1 SQCFSGLQGQP
12 AIMSQVRLILSL
24 LALNCCPG
32 LLLFSCIAALAQE
45 PKKAPPQPGPMLA
58 DGVENFDTPDFKLSL
73 VRSSQTIA
81 ALHPKTDVQFDF
93 TPGDRLTERSHDGYY
108 HLGDIDIRLR
118 VEKGEWKDSS
128 TAFHRTPVKNDSH
141 GAGVLAA
148 ADLSN
153 AFSDSIPLQ
162 VIRSWGIIDGKLTLR
177 FTFSNHT
184 NTPVEIGGLG
194 VPMVFNNDMNERTL
208 EQAHA
213 ICSFS
218 DPYIGQ
224 EGGYRQ
230 VTRLNVRGPALLVIP
245 EGKTSF
251 EAYKPI

>member
-1 SQCFSGLQGQP
+1 MISQ
-12 AIMSQVRLILSL
+12 ARLMLSL

-45 PKKAPPQPGPMLA
+45 PKKAPPHPGPMLA
-58 DGVENFDTPDFKLSL
+58 DSVENFDTPDFKLSL

-128 TAFHRTPVKNDSH
+128 TAFHRTPVKNVPH

-162 VIRSWGIIDGKLTLR
+162 VIRSWGIINGKLTLR
-177 FTFSNHT
+177 FTLSNHT

-194 VPMVFNNDMNERTL
+194 VPMVFNRHERATRSKPRDL
-208 EQAHA
+208 FVLRSLYRTGGRLSSSHPTEWPWTGHA
-213 ICSFS
+213 C
-218 DPYIGQ
+218 DPGR
-224 EGGYRQ
+224 ED
-230 VTRLNVRGPALLVIP
+230 LV
-245 EGKTSF
+245 
-251 EAYKPI
+251 